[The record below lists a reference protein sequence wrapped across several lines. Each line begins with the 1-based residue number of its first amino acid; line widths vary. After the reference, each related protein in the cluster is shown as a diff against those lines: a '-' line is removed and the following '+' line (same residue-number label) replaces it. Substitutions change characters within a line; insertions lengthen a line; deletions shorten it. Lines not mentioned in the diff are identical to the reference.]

1 MGVLLGY
8 ARVSTADQ
16 DLRLQLEAFK
26 KEGVT
31 KIFKE
36 KVSGAKADR
45 PELDKMLEY
54 AREGDTIV
62 VWKLDRLARSLRQLI
77 EIVDDL
83 SKRGIGF
90 KVLTGAPIDTTSPH
104 GKLVF
109 GIFGALAEFEREQTL
124 ERVEAGLAAAR
135 AAGRVGGRPSLSEG
149 EVAEIHQ
156 RLARRESWSTICQ
169 AMGISRSTLAKYAKA
184 DATTA

>member
-1 MGVLLGY
+1 MGALLGY

-16 DLRLQLEAFK
+16 DLRLQIEAFK

-45 PELDKMLEY
+45 PELHKMLEY
-54 AREGDTIV
+54 AREGDTII

-83 SKRGIGF
+83 NQRGIGF

-135 AAGRVGGRPSLSEG
+135 EAGRVGGRPSLSEDK
-149 EVAEIHQ
+149 VTEIRQ
-156 RLARRESWSTICQ
+156 RLARKESWSTICQ
-169 AMGISRSTLAKYAKA
+169 AMSISRSTLAKYAKA
-184 DATTA
+184 DAAAA